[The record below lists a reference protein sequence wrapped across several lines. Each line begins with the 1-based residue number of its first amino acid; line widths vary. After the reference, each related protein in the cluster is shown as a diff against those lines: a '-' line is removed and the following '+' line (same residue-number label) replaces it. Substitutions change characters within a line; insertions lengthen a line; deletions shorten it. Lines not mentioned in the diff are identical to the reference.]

1 MSQDLVLTELQDGV
15 LTITLNRPEK
25 RNALNPELFTAV
37 GEAFEKAAEPEV
49 RAVLL
54 RANGTVFCAGIDLG
68 SLAGLGGGRMNGEDF
83 VTAGR
88 RLQDI
93 FTALERS
100 GKPSVAAVQGAAVG
114 AGMQLAL
121 ACDLRVV
128 AADAH
133 LGMYEIRY
141 GIVPDLGGIHRV
153 VQLCGPGRAKDLAMT
168 GRDVSAAE
176 AERIGLADRVVAP
189 DDLAAAARGLVG
201 EITANSPLATAAAKR
216 LVDAAA
222 AGQAPD
228 ENLLDVLRAQDGLL
242 HSADFAESVSA
253 RLSKRQPVFSGQ

>member
-1 MSQDLVLTELQDGV
+1 MSEGLVLTQLQDGV

-25 RNALNPELFTAV
+25 RNALSPELFEAI
-37 GEAFEKAAEPEV
+37 GEAFARAAEPEV
-49 RAVLL
+49 NAVLL
-54 RANGTVFCAGIDLG
+54 RANGSVFCAGIDLN
-68 SLAGLGGGRMNGEDF
+68 SLAALGGGAPDGDDF
-83 VTAGR
+83 FATGR

-93 FTALERS
+93 FTALERT

-114 AGMQLAL
+114 AGLQLAL
-121 ACDLRVV
+121 SCDLRVV
-128 AADAH
+128 ASDAR
-133 LGMYEIRY
+133 LGMYEVRY

-153 VQLCGPGRAKDLAMT
+153 VQLCGPARAKDLAMT

-176 AERIGLADRVVAP
+176 AERIGLVDRVVAP
-189 DDLAAAARGLVG
+189 EDLDAAGPKLVA

-228 ENLLDVLRAQDGLL
+228 ANLSDILSAQDGLL
-242 HSADFAESVSA
+242 KSADFAESVSA
-253 RLSKRQPVFSGQ
+253 RLSKRQPVFSGR